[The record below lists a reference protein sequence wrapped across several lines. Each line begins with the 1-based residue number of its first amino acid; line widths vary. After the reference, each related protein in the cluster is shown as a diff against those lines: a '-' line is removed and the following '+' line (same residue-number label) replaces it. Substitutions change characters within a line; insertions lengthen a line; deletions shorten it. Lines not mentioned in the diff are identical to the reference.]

1 MVAHIDI
8 PADRIAD
15 FCRVL
20 RCNTVFDSVSGN
32 CDWPMV
38 VTMSFVRM
46 MQMSVHQIIHMIPMW
61 YRLVSAALS
70 VHMPG
75 LMRLTGMTSCTSC
88 RIRFRHLQC
97 VFVKVPVM
105 RMMQMP
111 VMQIIHMPLMQYCR
125 VPAVRAMYVRM
136 VVVYVMF
143 HNLFLLSLR
152 LLYLRPQN
160 RLLGRVCQ
168 CIKHQASHMLIRQRI
183 QNMFPLPSA
192 CQ

>member
-1 MVAHIDI
+1 M
-8 PADRIAD
+8 
-15 FCRVL
+15 
-20 RCNTVFDSVSGN
+20 
-32 CDWPMV
+32 
-38 VTMSFVRM
+38 
-46 MQMSVHQIIHMIPMW
+46 
-61 YRLVSAALS
+61 
-70 VHMPG
+70 
-75 LMRLTGMTSCTSC
+75 TSC

-143 HNLFLLSLR
+143 HNLVLLSLG

-160 RLLGRVCQ
+160 RLLSRVCQ
-168 CIKHQASHMLIRQRI
+168 CIKHQTRHMLIRQRI
-183 QNMFPLPSA
+183 QNMFPLPSP